1 MPNIIEI
8 TDFHAPELDPY
19 ARLTQNQLRN
29 RLEPEKGIFIAESP
43 KVIDRALDAGYKPVS
58 LLMER
63 KQITGPAAGILSR
76 CGDAPVYTADR
87 EMLAELTGFELTR
100 GVLCA
105 FRRPAPRPV
114 EELCKNARRVAVLEG
129 IVDSTNVG
137 AIFRSAAALNMDAV
151 LINPSCCDPLCR
163 RAVRVSMGTVFQVPW
178 GQLGETPADWP
189 EKGMDILHSLG
200 FKTAA
205 MALSDRSVSTR
216 HHAVL
221 LAGLRKAGSSSAAG
235 KLAMDTGLADKGT
248 APLHFD
254 QIPFGAQFFHGT
266 AHRDAADRVLRTQF
280 RLRGDLLIG
289 FVFAALDR
297 GTNVILY
304 LLVKRDDSTIID
316 RHEIPHPQIEY
327 IVINII
333 FISWL

>member
-76 CGDAPVYTADR
+76 CGDAPIYTADR

-105 FRRPAPRPV
+105 FRRPAPCPV

-205 MALSDRSVSTR
+205 MALSDRSVSIDDEQ
-216 HHAVL
+216 
-221 LAGLRKAGSSSAAG
+221 LAKEP
-235 KLAMDTGLADKGT
+235 KLAIVLGTEGDGLAADTIASCDYTVK
-248 APLHFD
+248 
-254 QIPFGAQFFHGT
+254 IPMSHGV
-266 AHRDAADRVLRTQF
+266 DSLNVAAASAVAFWQLGRQ
-280 RLRGDLLIG
+280 
-289 FVFAALDR
+289 
-297 GTNVILY
+297 
-304 LLVKRDDSTIID
+304 
-316 RHEIPHPQIEY
+316 
-327 IVINII
+327 
-333 FISWL
+333 